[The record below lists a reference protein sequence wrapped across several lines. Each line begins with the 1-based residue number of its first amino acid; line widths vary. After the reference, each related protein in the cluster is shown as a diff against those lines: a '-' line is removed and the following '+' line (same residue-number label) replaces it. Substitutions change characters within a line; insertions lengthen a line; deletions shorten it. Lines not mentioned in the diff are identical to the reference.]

1 MVGVARVE
9 SGSVLEVLVLVVVGS
24 IEVNVAVVLVLE
36 ATEVVII
43 DASFLVGLVVVN
55 NGKE

>member
-9 SGSVLEVLVLVVVGS
+9 NGSVLEVLVLVVVGS